1 MGLLPDG
8 VEPLPG
14 NVANAP
20 LRGIKFSEAWPTRY
34 FLAVTFCY
42 LFSLG
47 AQVGAIAH
55 VFRLVSTRSNAE
67 TATIAVAILAGTSL
81 LGRLAAGQLL
91 SKIRARA
98 FTVSAMLWQ
107 AGSLVLL
114 AFAEG
119 PQLLLAGAF
128 LFGICIGTILMM
140 QQLLLAEAFG
150 SLEYGRIYS
159 VSQLITVIGVAGG
172 PALVGVLFDVTGDYR
187 LPFVVTAASTAFGA
201 TILAVIGNV
210 KKARH

>member
-1 MGLLPDG
+1 M
-8 VEPLPG
+8 
-14 NVANAP
+14 
-20 LRGIKFSEAWPTRY
+20 
-34 FLAVTFCY
+34 
-42 LFSLG
+42 
-47 AQVGAIAH
+47 
-55 VFRLVSTRSNAE
+55 
-67 TATIAVAILAGTSL
+67 AILAGTSL

-172 PALVGVLFDVTGDYR
+172 PALVGLLFDITGDYR

-201 TILAVIGNV
+201 MILAVIGNV